1 MTDDTTPA
9 PVCGDISHGHA
20 AGPARADQ
28 VADLLVEELS
38 VRYGHVNAVRSIS
51 LRVGHGEVV
60 AVLGANGAGKS
71 STLRAISG
79 SVKASVQGEIRLF
92 GESVRGKAAHSL
104 VRRGMVLVP
113 EGRQMIAPMSVEEN
127 LLLGAHQLRSRTRRG
142 ELLNEAF
149 ELFPVLRDRRSQV
162 SGLLSGGEQQMLAFG
177 RALMSDPKLILMDEP
192 SMGLSPLMV
201 DRVMDAVG
209 ELNRR
214 GRSILLVE
222 QNAQAAFG
230 VAARVYVLDQGQIVR
245 HGPSADVSADPI
257 VAQAFL
263 GLREQAE
270 EAEERLES
278 LAPSHGGPAGA
289 SAEMPDGA

>member
-1 MTDDTTPA
+1 MTDMPLTPNSGGA
-9 PVCGDISHGHA
+9 DRGAGAEREPTA
-20 AGPARADQ
+20 A
-28 VADLLVEELS
+28 LLVEGLR
-38 VRYGHVNAVRSIS
+38 VRYGHVNAVSDVS
-51 LRVGHGEVV
+51 LHVGQGEVV

-79 SVKASVQGEIRLF
+79 SVKASVDGDIRLF
-92 GESVRGKAAHSL
+92 GDRVVGKRAHSL

-127 LLLGAHQLRSRTRRG
+127 LLLGAHQLRSRSRRA
-142 ELLNEAF
+142 ELLAEAF
-149 ELFPVLRDRRSQV
+149 ELFPVLSERRRQV

-177 RALMSDPKLILMDEP
+177 RALMCDPKIILMDEP

-201 DRVMDAVG
+201 DRVMDAVR

-230 VAARVYVLDQGQIVR
+230 VASRVYVLDQGRIVR
-245 HGPSADVSADPI
+245 TGPSTEVSADPI

-270 EAEERLES
+270 GAEETLES
-278 LAPSHGGPAGA
+278 LVAPEPGVS
-289 SAEMPDGA
+289 